1 MAQDVI
7 LKGCGTALVTP
18 FLENGNVDYEAF
30 AALVDRQVAGGVDFL
45 VPIATTGEAPA
56 LTREEKVRLLQIAKD
71 HAGGLRVMPAVGTNS
86 LAGTLENLRALEPLQ
101 PDAFLVVVPYYN
113 KPTQTGQY
121 EYFKAVAAETSKP
134 IIIYNVPG
142 RTGANMLPDTVIRL
156 AEEVSNIAGIK
167 EASGNYPQG
176 SEIIRRAPE
185 GFAVLSGDDDLTL
198 ALMATGAHGV
208 ISVASNV
215 VPGAVAAL
223 CEAVSQGDLK
233 AACSLHHYL
242 SPLYKACFVE
252 SNPIPVKAALSL
264 LGLCGDTVRLPLA
277 PASES
282 TRKLLSSVL
291 KGLKV

>member
-45 VPIATTGEAPA
+45 VPLGSTGETPS
-56 LTREEKVRLLQIAKD
+56 LTQEEKVRLLQITKE
-71 HAGGLRVMPAVGTNS
+71 HAGGLPVMPGIGTNS
-86 LAGTLENLRALEPLQ
+86 LAGTLENLHLLEPLQ
-101 PDAFLVVVPYYN
+101 PDALLVVVPYYN

-121 EYFKAVAAETSKP
+121 EYFKAVAAETDLP
-134 IIIYNVPG
+134 VIIYNVPG

-156 AEEVSNIAGIK
+156 AEEVPNIAGIK
-167 EASGNYPQG
+167 EASGNYAQV
-176 SEIIRRAPE
+176 SEIIRRTAE
-185 GFAVLSGDDDLTL
+185 GFAVLSGDDCLTL
-198 ALMATGAHGV
+198 ALMATGAQGV

-223 CEAVSQGDLK
+223 CEAVAQGDLK
-233 AACSLHHYL
+233 AARSLHHYL

-252 SNPIPVKAALSL
+252 SNPIPVKAALSI
-264 LGLCGDTVRLPLA
+264 LGLCSDTVRLPLA
-277 PASES
+277 PASEA

-291 KGLKV
+291 KGLKI